1 MSNSLQKFELAVPM
15 GSLES
20 YIHWAQKIPLLTAE
34 EEKELAHH
42 FAKTGDHEAAR
53 RMVMSHMRYV
63 ISVARGYLGYG
74 LALSDLIQEGAI
86 GLMKAVKRFDP
97 DKGVRLVSFA
107 MHWVKAEIHEFILR
121 NWRIVKV
128 ATTKA
133 QRKLFFNLRKANKEG
148 AWLST
153 NEVKMLAHKHD
164 VKEIEVSRME
174 ERLHGHDVAFDR
186 AANDD
191 DDVAVA
197 PADFLECRQ
206 FDPARA
212 AESHDW
218 SSQREQSLSTA
229 LAALDPRSLDILQ
242 HRWLNDNKLTLH
254 DLAAKYNVSAERV
267 RQLEKQAMTKLK
279 KAIEEAA

>member
-1 MSNSLQKFELAVPM
+1 MSNSLQKLELAVPM

-20 YIHWAQKIPLLTAE
+20 YIHWAQQIPLLTAE
-34 EEKELAHH
+34 EEIELAVH

-53 RMVMSHMRYV
+53 RMIMAHMRYV

-97 DKGVRLVSFA
+97 TKGVRLVSFA

-133 QRKLFFNLRKANKEG
+133 QRKLFFNLRKANKERD
-148 AWLST
+148 WLSC

-164 VKEIEVSRME
+164 VKEIEVTRME

-186 AANDD
+186 ASNDD
-191 DDVAVA
+191 DDISA
-197 PADFLECRQ
+197 PANFLESYQ
-206 FDPARA
+206 FDPAHA
-212 AESHDW
+212 AESRDW
-218 SSQREQSLSTA
+218 SSQREQSLHAA
-229 LAALDPRSLDILQ
+229 LSELDPRSLDILQ
-242 HRWLNDNKLTLH
+242 HRWLNDSKLTLH
-254 DLAAKYNVSAERV
+254 DLAAKYNVSAERI
-267 RQLEKQAMTKLK
+267 RQLEKHAMTKVK

>member
-1 MSNSLQKFELAVPM
+1 MTNSLQKFELAVPM

-20 YIHWAQKIPLLTAE
+20 YIHWAQQIPLLTAE
-34 EEKELAHH
+34 EERELAVH

-148 AWLST
+148 AWLSN

-164 VKEIEVSRME
+164 VKEVEVTRME
-174 ERLHGHDVAFDR
+174 ERLYGHDVAFDR

-191 DDVAVA
+191 DDVSA
-197 PADFLECRQ
+197 PADFLECYK
-206 FDPARA
+206 FDPAHS

-218 SSQREQSLSTA
+218 STQREQSLHAA
-229 LAALDPRSLDILQ
+229 LAELDPRSVDILQ
-242 HRWLNDNKLTLH
+242 HRWLNDSKLTLH
-254 DLAAKYNVSAERV
+254 DLAAKYNVSAERI

-279 KAIEEAA
+279 KAMEEAA